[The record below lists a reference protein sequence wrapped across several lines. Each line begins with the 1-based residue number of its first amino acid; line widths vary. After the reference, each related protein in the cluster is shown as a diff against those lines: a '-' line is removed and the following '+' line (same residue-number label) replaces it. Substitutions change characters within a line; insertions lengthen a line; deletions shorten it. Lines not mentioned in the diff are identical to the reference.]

1 MQAAG
6 QLANEG
12 IEAEVVHLASIK
24 PIDCDLILD
33 SVSRTGCAVTAENAS
48 ILGGMGSAVMEVIA
62 ENYPV
67 PVRRIGVRDRWVDS
81 GGIDELFTL
90 PPHAAGGYCPGCAGV
105 HPEQD
110 IGKSAMSNTL
120 FPSIDPAQLFSD
132 YLRVTGIAH
141 LGPEPSGEPGLV
153 GKRLGLLNGSS
164 WITLWSNYFGRLY
177 LPGRP
182 FGECWQ
188 RSRPAKLHGRSPK
201 GTPLPAAVEYRGFY
215 PLRP

>member
-24 PIDCDLILD
+24 PIDCDLIQD

-48 ILGGMGSAVMEVIA
+48 ILGGMGSAVMEVIG

-67 PVRRIGVRDRWVDS
+67 PVRRIGVRDRWVNS

-90 PPHAAGGYCPGCAGV
+90 HQMQPVDIAQAAREV

-110 IGKSAMSNTL
+110 IGQGAMSNPI

-177 LPGRP
+177 LPGVHLVNVGNEAVQLN
-182 FGECWQ
+182 FMDAHQ
-188 RSRPAKLHGRSPK
+188 K
-201 GTPLPAAVEYRGFY
+201 GLACPPPVEYRGFY
-215 PLRP
+215 PLCP